1 MKASACRGTV
11 SSVNPQ
17 RFFLFVVLA
26 LGLMGGLVPACSPTK
41 NDPPPD
47 NGVND
52 VRKACE
58 IRTTWTM
65 RGVQRCSDCINA
77 APNVSCN
84 CEEFKDFA
92 ALCLTQG
99 DARRADPQCTA
110 DVDNCVNLCD
120 KTNCDCIEGC
130 YANAP
135 SCKQHDAARDGCVAD
150 VCAQYCK

>member
-1 MKASACRGTV
+1 MKAGPCRGTV
-11 SSVNPQ
+11 WTVNP
-17 RFFLFVVLA
+17 RLFLVVVG
-26 LGLMGGLVPACSPTK
+26 LGASAIGVVPACSPTK

-52 VRKACE
+52 VRQACQ
-58 IRTTWTM
+58 IRNTWTM
-65 RGVQRCSDCINA
+65 RGAQRCSDCINA

-84 CEEFKDFA
+84 CEQFKDFA

-99 DARRADPQCTA
+99 EARRADPQCTI
-110 DVDNCVNLCD
+110 DLDNCVNLCD